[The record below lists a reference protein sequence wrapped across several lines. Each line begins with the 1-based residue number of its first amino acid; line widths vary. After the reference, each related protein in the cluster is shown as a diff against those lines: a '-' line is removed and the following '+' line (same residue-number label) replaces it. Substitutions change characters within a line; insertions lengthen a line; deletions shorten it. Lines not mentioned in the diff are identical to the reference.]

1 MPCQDIGMH
10 ELIAVGNDVDAALEI
25 AKKLNG
31 ISYINSQSDA
41 TKLPF
46 RTLVRVMT
54 DDPSQLSGIND
65 VGSYCLLYT
74 SDAADE

>member
-31 ISYINSQSDA
+31 ISYINNQPDA

-54 DDPSQLSGIND
+54 
-65 VGSYCLLYT
+65 
-74 SDAADE
+74 E